1 MLKIALLDDDKTA
14 LLISKGAIESF
25 FQEKNIAISLDAFS
39 SPTTFLAMAKEEH
52 YRLVFLDIDMPEL
65 NGLEVGEQVKTINP
79 QTDIIYLSQRE
90 DLVFDTLKLHP
101 FGFIRKSKIIQDF
114 ANVLELFV
122 NTSLSTNSENKKI
135 TISSKTET
143 LSADIDAI
151 MYIEGNRNYQ
161 TFYLKDGTHF
171 DARILMGDLENKLKD
186 HGFIRMHKGYLVNYL
201 FVRQIGTNE
210 VLLTNNKKLPI
221 SSKRKDEIMNEYL
234 AITRKNKSVY
244 FK

>member
-39 SPTTFLAMAKEEH
+39 SPINFLSMAKEEN

-65 NGLEVGEQVKTINP
+65 NGLEVGEQVKEINP

-114 ANVLELFV
+114 ASVLELFV
-122 NTSLSTNSENKKI
+122 NTSLNANAENKKI

-143 LSADIDAI
+143 MSADIDSI

-161 TFYLKDGTHF
+161 TFYMKDGTNF
-171 DARILMGDLENKLKD
+171 DARVLMGDLENKLKD

-201 FVRQIGTNE
+201 YVRQIGTNE
-210 VLLTNNKKLPI
+210 VLLTNNTKLPI
-221 SSKRKDEIMNEYL
+221 SSKRKDAIMDEYL
-234 AITRKNKSVY
+234 AITRKNKSIY
-244 FK
+244 F

>member
-39 SPTTFLAMAKEEH
+39 SPVNFLAMAKEEN

-65 NGLEVGEQVKTINP
+65 NGLEVGEQIKAINP

-122 NTSLSTNSENKKI
+122 NTALTTNSENKKI

-143 LSADIDAI
+143 ISADIDSI

-161 TFYLKDGTHF
+161 TFYLKDGSTF
-171 DARILMGDLENKLKD
+171 DARVLMGDLEIKLKE
-186 HGFIRMHKGYLVNYL
+186 HGFIRVHKGYLVNFL
-201 FVRQIGTNE
+201 FIRTIGVNE
-210 VLLTNNKKLPI
+210 VTLTNNKILPM
-221 SSKRKDEIMNEYL
+221 SNKRKDSIMEEYL

-244 FK
+244 L

>member
-39 SPTTFLAMAKEEH
+39 SPVNFLAMAKEEN

-65 NGLEVGEQVKTINP
+65 NGLEVGEQLKGFNP

-114 ANVLELFV
+114 ASVLELFV
-122 NTSLSTNSENKKI
+122 NTALKTNSENKKI
-135 TISSKTET
+135 TISSKKET
-143 LSADIDAI
+143 ISADMDQV
-151 MYIEGNRNYQ
+151 MYIEGNKNYQ
-161 TFYLKDGTHF
+161 TFYLKDGSVF
-171 DARILMGDLENKLKD
+171 DARVLMGDLEIKLKD
-186 HGFIRMHKGYLVNYL
+186 HGFIRVHKGYLVNYL
-201 FVRQIGTNE
+201 YIRQIGTNE
-210 VLLTNNKKLPI
+210 VSLTNNKILPL
-221 SSKRKDEIMNEYL
+221 SSKRKDDIMEEYL
-234 AITRKNKSVY
+234 SITRKNKSIY
-244 FK
+244 F

>member
-39 SPTTFLAMAKEEH
+39 SPLTFLSMAKEEN

-65 NGLEVGEQVKTINP
+65 NGLEVGEQVKGINP

-114 ANVLELFV
+114 ASVLELFV
-122 NTSLSTNSENKKI
+122 NTSLNANSENKKI

-143 LSADIDAI
+143 LSADIDSI

-161 TFYLKDGTHF
+161 TFYMKNGTNF
-171 DARILMGDLENKLKD
+171 DARILMSDLENKLKE

-201 FVRQIGTNE
+201 YVRQIGTNE
-210 VLLTNNKKLPI
+210 VLLTNNKRLPI
-221 SSKRKDEIMNEYL
+221 SNKRKDEIMDAYL
-234 AITRKNKSVY
+234 AITRKNKSIY
-244 FK
+244 F

>member
-1 MLKIALLDDDKTA
+1 MFKIALLDDDKTA

-39 SPTTFLAMAKEEH
+39 SPVNFLAMAKEEN

-65 NGLEVGEQVKTINP
+65 NGLEVGEQVKAINP

-122 NTSLSTNSENKKI
+122 NTALNTNSENKKI

-143 LSADIDAI
+143 ISADIDTI

-161 TFYLKDGTHF
+161 TFYLKDGSTF
-171 DARILMGDLENKLKD
+171 DARVLMGDLEIKLKE
-186 HGFIRMHKGYLVNYL
+186 HGFIRVHKGYLVNFL
-201 FVRQIGTNE
+201 FIRTIGVNE
-210 VLLTNNKKLPI
+210 VTLTNNKILPM
-221 SSKRKDEIMNEYL
+221 SNKRKDSIMEEYL

-244 FK
+244 L

>member
-39 SPTTFLAMAKEEH
+39 NPLNFLAMAKEEN

-114 ANVLELFV
+114 ASVLELFV
-122 NTSLSTNSENKKI
+122 NTALNTNLENKKI
-135 TISSKTET
+135 TFTTKTET
-143 LSADIDAI
+143 VSADIDTI

-161 TFYLKDGTHF
+161 TFYLKDGSNF
-171 DARILMGDLENKLKD
+171 NARVLMGDLESKLNE
-186 HGFIRMHKGYLVNYL
+186 HGFIRIHKGYLVNYL
-201 FVRQIGTNE
+201 FIRQIGTNE
-210 VLLTNNKKLPI
+210 VSLTNNKTLPM
-221 SSKRKDEIMNEYL
+221 SNKRKDEIMEKYL
-234 AITRKNKSVY
+234 SITRKNKSIY
-244 FK
+244 F

>member
-39 SPTTFLAMAKEEH
+39 SPVNFLAMAKEEN
-52 YRLVFLDIDMPEL
+52 YRLIFLDIDMPEL
-65 NGLEVGEQVKTINP
+65 NGLEVGEQIKAVNP

-122 NTSLSTNSENKKI
+122 NTALNTNSENKKI

-143 LSADIDAI
+143 ISADVDSI
-151 MYIEGNRNYQ
+151 MFIEGNRNYQ
-161 TFYLKDGTHF
+161 TFYLKDGSTF
-171 DARILMGDLENKLKD
+171 DARVLMGDLENKLKE
-186 HGFIRMHKGYLVNYL
+186 HGFIRVHKGYLVNFL
-201 FVRQIGTNE
+201 FIRTIGANE
-210 VLLTNNKKLPI
+210 VTLTNNKILPMA
-221 SSKRKDEIMNEYL
+221 SKRKENIMEEYL
-234 AITRKNKSVY
+234 AITRKNKAIY
-244 FK
+244 L

>member
-39 SPTTFLAMAKEEH
+39 SPVNFLAMAKEEN

-65 NGLEVGEQVKTINP
+65 NGLEVGEQVKGINP

-122 NTSLSTNSENKKI
+122 NTALNTNSENKKI

-143 LSADIDAI
+143 ISADIDTI

-161 TFYLKDGTHF
+161 TFYLKDGSTF
-171 DARILMGDLENKLKD
+171 DARVLMGDLEIKLKE
-186 HGFIRMHKGYLVNYL
+186 HGFIRVHKGYLVNFL
-201 FVRQIGTNE
+201 FIRTIGVNE
-210 VLLTNNKKLPI
+210 VTLTNNKILPM
-221 SSKRKDEIMNEYL
+221 SSKRKDSIMEEYL

-244 FK
+244 L

>member
-39 SPTTFLAMAKEEH
+39 SPVNFLAMAKEEN

-65 NGLEVGEQVKTINP
+65 DGLEVGEQVKAINP

-122 NTSLSTNSENKKI
+122 NTALNTNSENKKI

-143 LSADIDAI
+143 ISADIDTI

-161 TFYLKDGTHF
+161 TFYLKDGSTF
-171 DARILMGDLENKLKD
+171 DARVLMGDLEIKLKE
-186 HGFIRMHKGYLVNYL
+186 HGFIRVHKGYLVNFL
-201 FVRQIGTNE
+201 FIRTIGVNE
-210 VLLTNNKKLPI
+210 VTLTNNKILPM
-221 SSKRKDEIMNEYL
+221 SSKRKDSIMEEYL

-244 FK
+244 L

>member
-39 SPTTFLAMAKEEH
+39 SPLTFLSMAKEEN

-65 NGLEVGEQVKTINP
+65 NGLEVGEQVKGINP
-79 QTDIIYLSQRE
+79 QPDIIYLSQRE

-114 ANVLELFV
+114 ASVLELFV
-122 NTSLSTNSENKKI
+122 NTSLNANSENKKI

-143 LSADIDAI
+143 LSADIDSI

-161 TFYLKDGTHF
+161 TFYMKNGTNF
-171 DARILMGDLENKLKD
+171 DARILMSDLENKLKE

-201 FVRQIGTNE
+201 YVRQIGTNE
-210 VLLTNNKKLPI
+210 VLLTNNKRLPI
-221 SSKRKDEIMNEYL
+221 SNKRKDEIMDAYL
-234 AITRKNKSVY
+234 AITRKNKSIY
-244 FK
+244 F

>member
-39 SPTTFLAMAKEEH
+39 SPVNFLAMAKEEN

-122 NTSLSTNSENKKI
+122 NTALSTNSENKKI

-143 LSADIDAI
+143 ISADIDTI

-161 TFYLKDGTHF
+161 TFYLKDGSTF
-171 DARILMGDLENKLKD
+171 DARVLMGDLEIKLKE
-186 HGFIRMHKGYLVNYL
+186 HGFIRVHKGYLVNFL
-201 FVRQIGTNE
+201 FIRTIGVNE
-210 VLLTNNKKLPI
+210 VTLTNNKILPM
-221 SSKRKDEIMNEYL
+221 SSKRKDSIMEEYL

-244 FK
+244 L